1 MSLSAT
7 TTVLRGGVV
16 SEGIKQGIV
25 VSILWKAELASDVC
39 QS

>member
-7 TTVLRGGVV
+7 TTALSGRAV

-25 VSILWKAELASDVC
+25 VSVLLKAELVSDVC